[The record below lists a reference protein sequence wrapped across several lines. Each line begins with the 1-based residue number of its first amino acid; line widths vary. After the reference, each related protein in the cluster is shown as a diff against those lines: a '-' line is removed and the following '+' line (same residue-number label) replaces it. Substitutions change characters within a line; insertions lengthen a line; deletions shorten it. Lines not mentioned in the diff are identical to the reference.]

1 MANNCATCFY
11 HWKCGRLIG
20 CKYYE
25 MTGQRRPCPAG
36 DGCTVKVGYRKR
48 YFPLRKKKEADHVV

>member
-11 HWKCGRLIG
+11 HGKCGGMIY
-20 CKYYE
+20 CNFYF

-36 DGCTVKVGYRKR
+36 DGCTVKVAYRKR
-48 YFPLRKKKEADHVV
+48 HFPVKKGGSNHG